1 MESDR
6 RSSTIPPPT
15 PSWAAANAPAPTP
28 LATDRRPRRSRVK
41 QVGSRYL
48 SPSHSSSSE
57 RQLLAA
63 SNGFPPPSSLS
74 LLPQKHRQQKPHAPE
89 ETDENQP
96 LASIRRSLETPL
108 PFSAQSK
115 PPGTLKKR
123 AVVRLFADN
132 SRNDV
137 AEQPPRLAESSRRPR
152 PGTPM
157 ARPVVVNNTGVPRTN
172 PRPPTPT
179 RVSLFPPEGHGRA
192 HGSGDYRWEET
203 SSENSFSDRETCTVS
218 SQGGLYYSPPLLPP
232 ASCRPRS
239 CAEILSSMREA
250 DPLPTLSARPAA
262 VDACSGWQGAA
273 EDPTFRASTTSLCFR
288 SLSSAISCRQQ
299 QHVLN
304 LSRSVSRPLF
314 SSRPPQPP
322 CAKPGAE
329 VKKGRKAV
337 GWQEDAH
344 VLRLLD
350 NHYMQWRFVN
360 ARAPRAV
367 EPRRVAAEKSLYGLS
382 VRIAKLQS
390 SVTEKRIRLEQI
402 KRRES
407 LLSII
412 HHQMLHLDEWTILE
426 DEHSRSVLGATK
438 ALQDASLRLP
448 VTGNARVDMRELKEV
463 LDSALLMV
471 DSLTPC
477 VARFLP
483 KAEDIDD
490 AASDL
495 ASVIST
501 QRALIEE
508 CRNLLSQAHDLQV
521 KECCLRTQLIQA
533 KQSNT

>member
-15 PSWAAANAPAPTP
+15 PSWAVANAPAPTP
-28 LATDRRPRRSRVK
+28 PATDRRPRRSRVK

-57 RQLLAA
+57 HQLLAA

-74 LLPQKHRQQKPHAPE
+74 LLAQKHRQQKPHAPE
-89 ETDENQP
+89 EADENQP
-96 LASIRRSLETPL
+96 LASTSRSLETPL

-123 AVVRLFADN
+123 AVVRLFADS

-137 AEQPPRLAESSRRPR
+137 AEQPPRFAESSRRPR

-157 ARPVVVNNTGVPRTN
+157 ARPVVVDNTGVPRTN
-172 PRPPTPT
+172 PRPPTPA
-179 RVSLFPPEGHGRA
+179 RVSLFPPEGHSHGY
-192 HGSGDYRWEET
+192 GSGDYRWEET
-203 SSENSFSDRETCTVS
+203 SSEISLSNSKTCSVS
-218 SQGGLYYSPPLLPP
+218 SQGALCDSPLLLPP
-232 ASCRPRS
+232 ASCRQRS
-239 CAEILSSMREA
+239 SAEFLSSMREA
-250 DPLPTLSARPAA
+250 GPLPTLSARPAA

-288 SLSSAISCRQQ
+288 SLSSAISCRRQ

-304 LSRSVSRPLF
+304 LF
-314 SSRPPQPP
+314 SSRLPQAPS
-322 CAKPGAE
+322 AKPGAE

-360 ARAPRAV
+360 ARARRAV
-367 EPRRVAAEKSLYGLS
+367 EPRRVATEKSLYGLS

-407 LLSII
+407 LSSII

-426 DEHSRSVLGATK
+426 EEHSRSVLGATK

-448 VTGNARVDMRELKEV
+448 ITGNARVDIGELKEV
-463 LDSALLMV
+463 LDSALLMA

-477 VARFLP
+477 VARFLT
-483 KAEDIDD
+483 KAEDVDG

-508 CRNLLSQAHDLQV
+508 CRNRLSQAHDLQV